1 MKILRN
7 YFYSRYHEGLKT
19 IIVHEIPALSI
30 IEYFLLHEKP
40 KLIIELG
47 TFYCGVTALFHET
60 DKSIEI
66 HTFDYKD
73 FMKDLRK
80 AHRTITLEELAEFK
94 KTVFSENVHFH
105 MGNILEKPNQELIDL
120 LSRPEKKLLYCDNG
134 NKIKEINMYAQYLNP
149 NDLLGVHDWGTEV
162 FIEGIQETV
171 TKENLQHTKF
181 SQMLEERKCSTR
193 LFVKEPIQCA

>member
-1 MKILRN
+1 
-7 YFYSRYHEGLKT
+7 LK
-19 IIVHEIPALSI
+19 
-30 IEYFLLHEKP
+30 
-40 KLIIELG
+40 
-47 TFYCGVTALFHET
+47 
-60 DKSIEI
+60 
-66 HTFDYKD
+66 
-73 FMKDLRK
+73 
-80 AHRTITLEELAEFK
+80 
-94 KTVFSENVHFH
+94 
-105 MGNILEKPNQELIDL
+105 
-120 LSRPEKKLLYCDNG
+120 RPEKKLLYCDNG